1 MTIWIL
7 ALLLLAGTA
16 AVGYTQGAIRAAF
29 SFVGIV
35 VAALLALTLGKMI
48 RPLLPPLGLQNP
60 ILIWALGP
68 IIAFIVVLVLF
79 KIAGTLVHKK
89 ADVYYKY
96 KAGDLRL
103 ALYQRLNQRL
113 GACVGLMNGTAYT
126 LLIAFLIFPLSY
138 FTGQLYT
145 REEDPLL
152 VRWLNRAGN
161 DLQSTG
167 LARAVLANNPV
178 PEDFYRGTDLIALLY
193 HNPLTHGRL
202 PLYPPYLRLGERA
215 EFQRLGEDPYGALFL
230 TKESFG
236 TVLNDER
243 TRAFW
248 SNPAL
253 FAEVWAM
260 VEPDLGDLDQFIR
273 TGKSAKY
280 DPEGILGRWG
290 FEVNGS
296 LVALKRSKPDLS
308 TTQFKLIKTYLYPLL
323 AKATLV
329 ATPDGK
335 VTLNGLVR
343 FTGKVATAAGAPA
356 PAAAEAPMT
365 AGGNASAK
373 LGRFG
378 SRTGLGPR
386 YQPQAP
392 GPAGAAPAA
401 APTALAPGVE
411 TINLEGQWKK
421 QGSGYELSF
430 DTLNMEASLGGIRLT
445 IRSEPTP
452 LVFERDTP

>member
-7 ALLLLAGTA
+7 ALLLLTGTA
-16 AVGYTQGAIRAAF
+16 VVGYTQGAIRAAF

-35 VAALLALTLGKMI
+35 VAALLALTVGKLF

-68 IIAFIVVLVLF
+68 IIAFIVVLAIF
-79 KIAGTLVHKK
+79 KIIGTVVHKK
-89 ADVYYKY
+89 VDVYYKY

-126 LLIAFLIFPLSY
+126 LLIAFLLFPLSY
-138 FTGQLYT
+138 FTSQLYT
-145 REEDPLL
+145 REDDPMMI
-152 VRWLNRAGN
+152 RFLNRTGN

-167 LARAVLANNPV
+167 LSRAVLANNPV
-178 PEDFYRGTDLIALLY
+178 PDDFYRVTDLIGLLY

-202 PLYPPYLRLGERA
+202 PLYPPFLRLGERS
-215 EFQRLGEDPYGALFL
+215 EFQRLGEDPYGAMFL

-236 TVLNDER
+236 TVLNDDR

-248 SNPAL
+248 SNPTL
-253 FAEVWAM
+253 FAEVWGM
-260 VEPDLGDLDQFIR
+260 VQPDLADLEHFIR
-273 TGKSAKY
+273 TGKSEKY

-308 TTQFKLIKTYLYPLL
+308 TTQFKLIKAYLYPLL

-335 VTLNGLVR
+335 VTLKGLVR
-343 FTGKVATAAGAPA
+343 FTGKVAAAAGAPA
-356 PAAAEAPMT
+356 TPTAEAPMT
-365 AGGNASAK
+365 ANANASAK
-373 LGRFG
+373 LGRYA
-378 SRTGLGPR
+378 SRTGLGNRLP
-386 YQPQAP
+386 
-392 GPAGAAPAA
+392 PAQPAA
-401 APTALAPGVE
+401 GVPTAAAVPGVE
-411 TINLEGQWKK
+411 TLNLEGQWKK

-430 DTLNMEASLGGIRLT
+430 DKQNMEATLDGIRLT
-445 IRSEPTP
+445 IRAEPTP